1 MKKLALAAVAII
13 MLVLPSAIFAEN
25 PGMGVIAEERTE
37 RVDADYSLQVQID
50 TLKTGTVDAIDFLQ
64 TQINTVKPS
73 NRVIVAKNGGDFTS
87 IAAALDAISPSRENP
102 YLIEVMSGSYVE
114 PPLIMKTYVQ
124 IRGSGRRVTHVNCP
138 SIVIDSSARFVA
150 ISDISFAGPGDIGI
164 LIDSVDS
171 PIDINDNTIR
181 NFGVGIKVVNSNQVH
196 IANNNIRGVG
206 TGVLCASGSP
216 NILYNNF
223 TNNLGGTDIL
233 IEEGA
238 TPIIGFNVLNS
249 ITGTPGIAQYNI
261 ILGSP

>member
-1 MKKLALAAVAII
+1 MKKLALAAAAII
-13 MLVLPSAIFAEN
+13 MLVLPSAVFAEN
-25 PGMGVIAEERTE
+25 PGTGVIAVERTE
-37 RVDADYSLQVQID
+37 RIDADNSLQVQID
-50 TLKTGTVDAIDFLQ
+50 TLKSGSIDAIDFLQ
-64 TQINTVKPS
+64 KQINTVKPP

-102 YLIEVMSGSYVE
+102 YLIEVMPGSYVE

-124 IRGSGRRVTHVNCP
+124 LLGSGRRVTHVSCP

-150 ISDISFAGPGDIGI
+150 ISDFSFAGSFGDIGI

-171 PIDINDNTIR
+171 PIDINDLAIR
-181 NFGVGIKVVNSNQVH
+181 NFGVGIKVINSNQVQ
-196 IANNNIRGVG
+196 IVNNNFRGVG
-206 TGVLCASGSP
+206 TGVLCVSGSP

-223 TNNLGGTDIL
+223 MNIGGTDIL

-238 TPIIGFNVLNS
+238 TPIIGFNVLKS
-249 ITGTPGIAQYNI
+249 ITGTPSIAQYNI